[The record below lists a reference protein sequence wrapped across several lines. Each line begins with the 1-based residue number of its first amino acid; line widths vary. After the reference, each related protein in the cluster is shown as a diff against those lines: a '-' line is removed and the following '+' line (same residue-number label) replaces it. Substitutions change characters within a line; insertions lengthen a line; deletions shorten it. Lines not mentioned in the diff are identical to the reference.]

1 MATKSKATEP
11 TATESE
17 EAPKRKR
24 GRPPKV
30 REIDPETGQTIETK
44 AKTVKHPVPDGFD
57 VPAEFHAYLMY
68 HGISDATQQAVYA
81 WTRDAEAHD
90 RSVTDKE
97 GNTVIKHVESNGFP
111 STVHSDGRVI
121 IDRAAAIEWIKSH
134 EDAKRNRIA
143 QARNRELNASTRM
156 IAGVCRLTNLLWAAA
171 MANKSD
177 AATVAVS
184 EEN

>member
-1 MATKSKATEP
+1 MATKSKTTEP
-11 TATESE
+11 TATEGG

-30 REIDPETGQTIETK
+30 REIDPETGQPIETK
-44 AKTVKHPVPDGFD
+44 AKAVKHPIPDGWE

-68 HGISDATQQAVYA
+68 HNISDATQQAVYA
-81 WTRDAEAHD
+81 WTRDAQEHD
-90 RSVTDKE
+90 RTVTDKD
-97 GNTVIKHVESNGFP
+97 GITTIKHVESNGFP
-111 STVHSDGRVI
+111 STTHSDGRVI
-121 IDRAAAIEWIKSH
+121 IDRMSAIEWIKSH

-171 MANKSD
+171 MANKND
-177 AATVAVS
+177 AATVAAG
-184 EEN
+184 EED